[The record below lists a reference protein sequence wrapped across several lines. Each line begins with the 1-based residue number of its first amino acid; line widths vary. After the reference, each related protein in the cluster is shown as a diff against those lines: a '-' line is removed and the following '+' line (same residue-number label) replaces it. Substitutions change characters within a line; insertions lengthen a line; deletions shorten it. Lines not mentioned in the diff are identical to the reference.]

1 MLSRITIKI
10 YDNIINFES
19 VRKAKNPVKK
29 VCDIAS
35 KEFKELIIIGEDNQ
49 GELKM
54 ITTLENYADITY
66 IMEVIKLGLITKG
79 AEENGEK

>member
-1 MLSRITIKI
+1 MN
-10 YDNIINFES
+10 DNIINFES

-54 ITTLENYADITY
+54 ITTLENYADIAY

>member
-1 MLSRITIKI
+1 MN
-10 YDNIINFES
+10 DNIINFES
-19 VRKAKNPVKK
+19 IRKSKDPVKK

-66 IMEVIKLGLITKG
+66 IMEVIKLGLLTKG

>member
-1 MLSRITIKI
+1 MSN
-10 YDNIINFES
+10 NIIDFDLI
-19 VRKAKNPVKK
+19 RKAKNPVKK

-35 KEFKELIIIGEDNQ
+35 KEFKELIVIGEDNEGQ
-49 GELKM
+49 LKM

>member
-1 MLSRITIKI
+1 MN
-10 YDNIINFES
+10 DNIINFES
-19 VRKAKNPVKK
+19 IRKAKNPVKK

>member
-1 MLSRITIKI
+1 MN
-10 YDNIINFES
+10 DNIINFES
-19 VRKAKNPVKK
+19 IRKAKNPVKK
-29 VCDIAS
+29 VCDMAS
-35 KEFKELIIIGEDNQ
+35 KEFKELIIIGEDNE

>member
-1 MLSRITIKI
+1 MN
-10 YDNIINFES
+10 DNIINFES
-19 VRKAKNPVKK
+19 VRKAKNPEKK

-35 KEFKELIIIGEDNQ
+35 KEFKELIIIGEDNE

>member
-1 MLSRITIKI
+1 MN
-10 YDNIINFES
+10 DNIINFDAI
-19 VRKAKNPVKK
+19 RKSKDPVKK
-29 VCDIAS
+29 VCDMAS
-35 KEFKELIIIGEDNQ
+35 KEFKELIIIGEDNE

>member
-1 MLSRITIKI
+1 MSS
-10 YDNIINFES
+10 NIIDFDLI
-19 VRKAKNPVKK
+19 RKAKNPVKK

-35 KEFKELIIIGEDNQ
+35 KEFKELIVIGEDKD
-49 GELKM
+49 GELRM

-79 AEENGEK
+79 GQDNGEE

>member
-1 MLSRITIKI
+1 MN
-10 YDNIINFES
+10 DNIINFES
-19 VRKAKNPVKK
+19 IRKAKNPVKK
-29 VCDIAS
+29 VCDMAS
-35 KEFKELIIIGEDNQ
+35 KEFKELIIIGEDNEGQ
-49 GELKM
+49 LKM

>member
-1 MLSRITIKI
+1 MN
-10 YDNIINFES
+10 DNIINFES
-19 VRKAKNPVKK
+19 IRKAKNPVKK
-29 VCDIAS
+29 VCDMAS
-35 KEFKELIIIGEDNQ
+35 KEFKELIIIGEDNE

-54 ITTLENYADITY
+54 ITTLEHYADITY

>member
-1 MLSRITIKI
+1 MS
-10 YDNIINFES
+10 DNIINFES

-29 VCDIAS
+29 VCDMAS
-35 KEFKELIIIGEDNQ
+35 KEFKELIIIGEDNEGQ
-49 GELKM
+49 LKM

>member
-1 MLSRITIKI
+1 MS
-10 YDNIINFES
+10 DNIINFES

-29 VCDIAS
+29 VCDMAS
-35 KEFKELIIIGEDNQ
+35 KEFKELIIIGEDNEGQ
-49 GELKM
+49 LKM

-66 IMEVIKLGLITKG
+66 IMEIIKLGLITKG

>member
-1 MLSRITIKI
+1 MN
-10 YDNIINFES
+10 DNIINFES

-54 ITTLENYADITY
+54 ITTLENYA
-66 IMEVIKLGLITKG
+66 
-79 AEENGEK
+79 

>member
-1 MLSRITIKI
+1 MN
-10 YDNIINFES
+10 DNIINFDAI
-19 VRKAKNPVKK
+19 RKSKDPVKK

-35 KEFKELIIIGEDNQ
+35 KEFKELIIIGEDRE

>member
-1 MLSRITIKI
+1 MN
-10 YDNIINFES
+10 DNIINFDAI
-19 VRKAKNPVKK
+19 RKSKDPVKK
-29 VCDIAS
+29 ICDIAS
-35 KEFKELIIIGEDNQ
+35 KEFKELIIIGEDRE

-79 AEENGEK
+79 GQDNGEE

>member
-1 MLSRITIKI
+1 MN
-10 YDNIINFES
+10 DNIINFES
-19 VRKAKNPVKK
+19 IRKAKNPVKK

-35 KEFKELIIIGEDNQ
+35 KEFKELIIIGEDNE

>member
-1 MLSRITIKI
+1 MN
-10 YDNIINFES
+10 DNIINFES